1 MEGNLSCEEDLKPFL
16 LLAVEDLGT
25 IMTIDFLLD
34 QFLVFGACQRASED
48 SRSEIHPII
57 DSKFVSFPPGC

>member
-34 QFLVFGACQRASED
+34 QLLVFGVCQTASED
-48 SRSEIHPII
+48 SRSEIHTSI
-57 DSKFVSFPPGC
+57 DSEFVSFPRDC